1 MLRAENL
8 KTGCRAA
15 RERRG
20 WSLRQVAAATGI
32 NIASLSRYER
42 GAQRLPELREEV
54 LAGMLGIRRVEL
66 QKLNEED
73 DRA

>member
-1 MLRAENL
+1 
-8 KTGCRAA
+8 
-15 RERRG
+15 
-20 WSLRQVAAATGI
+20 VAAATGI